1 MNILKNPH
9 FLPDNSENSSSVI
22 SNFWNCPLGFFGLG
36 ERCFFELFAFI
47 IDAYCYPIF
56 EGVILGVIHKPCGHC
71 RESGG
76 LPMSVLLHKAYL
88 VKYSTKGRGGG
99 VKMSKKLSTWF
110 MNDPLWKSSAIV
122 QTSTARWQKRGP
134 LGP

>member
-1 MNILKNPH
+1 MNILKNSH

-88 VKYSTKGRGGG
+88 VKWSTNGEDQNVQKT
-99 VKMSKKLSTWF
+99 VNMVYEW
-110 MNDPLWKSSAIV
+110 PLRAIF
-122 QTSTARWQKRGP
+122 SYRELP
-134 LGP
+134 LGDLHIL